1 MMEKE
6 IAHMDQEVKTE
17 ENIQDFMQI
26 QRPYKLRKLQA
37 QDIPAFAKII
47 GKIGIDEMVSCYGD
61 EDITELLLKL
71 KNRKNVLGEA
81 EPDAQR
87 VLNQMETRG
96 VTVLAG
102 EEAET
107 EAAGDEWVMGIA
119 VATRIANK
127 LLQNLEQCMGD
138 VFYLLGR
145 LSDMTPDEVGELDL
159 NVFVLMITDVITGNN
174 IVNFIKAAIKF
185 I

>member
-1 MMEKE
+1 MYV
-6 IAHMDQEVKTE
+6 DQEVKADG
-17 ENIQDFMQI
+17 NIQDFMQI

-47 GKIGIDEMVSCYGD
+47 GKIGIDELISCYGD
-61 EDITELLLKL
+61 DDITDLLLKL
-71 KNRKNVLGEA
+71 KNRKNVLDEA

-87 VLNQMETRG
+87 VLKQMETRKLN
-96 VTVLAG
+96 VLAG

-107 EAAGDEWVMGIA
+107 KTVGDEWVMGIA

-127 LLQNLEQCMGD
+127 LLQNLDRCMGD
-138 VFYLLGR
+138 VFGLLGSM
-145 LSDMTPDEVGELDL
+145 SDMTQEEVGKLDL
-159 NVFVLMITDVITGNN
+159 DVFAMMIIDVITGNN

-185 I
+185 IY

>member
-1 MMEKE
+1 MMDKE
-6 IAHMDQEVKTE
+6 SVHMDQEAKADV
-17 ENIQDFMQI
+17 NIQEFMQR

-47 GKIGIDEMVSCYGD
+47 GKIGIDELISCYGD
-61 EDITELLLKL
+61 DDITELLLKL

-81 EPDAQR
+81 EPDTQR
-87 VLNQMETRG
+87 ALKQMETRG

-107 EAAGDEWVMGIA
+107 KAAGDEWVMGIA

-127 LLQNLEQCMGD
+127 LLQNLYRCMGD
-138 VFYLLGR
+138 VFSLLG
-145 LSDMTPDEVGELDL
+145 SMSGMTQEEVGELDIDI
-159 NVFVLMITDVITGNN
+159 FALMITDVITGNN
-174 IVNFIKAAIKF
+174 IVNFIKAAIRF

>member
-1 MMEKE
+1 MMDKE
-6 IAHMDQEVKTE
+6 IAHMDQEANAE
-17 ENIQDFMQI
+17 GSIQDFMQI

-47 GKIGIDEMVSCYGD
+47 GKIGIDELISCYGD
-61 EDITELLLKL
+61 DDITELLLKL

-87 VLNQMETRG
+87 
-96 VTVLAG
+96 LAG

-107 EAAGDEWVMGIA
+107 KATGDEWVMGIA

-127 LLQNLEQCMGD
+127 LLQNLDQCMGD
-138 VFYLLGR
+138 VFGLLSR
-145 LSDMTPDEVGELDL
+145 ISDMTQEEVAELDL
-159 NVFVLMITDVITGNN
+159 DVFAMMITDVITGNN